1 MKKFLFLFAVVAAAA
16 FAVSCEKEGE
26 HQDGPQ
32 TVENVFEGAV
42 PTGYFGYAEVS
53 VPAGTETVYIEYTY
67 KDGSTKTIAQAV
79 TPEVAKPEGGK
90 DIEPFGTVKLL
101 FEAEKASKVSV
112 YYNLNEA
119 TKAEGDESIYT
130 LQDFPV
136 DQIESGEFGK
146 TRYVQ
151 VKWSFSWENSPATG
165 NQNTRTYPKDV
176 VFYDAEHNHTLRYT
190 FAYGGGSWL
199 APEGYVLTDA
209 YEVVDHVVVAY
220 KYNYCGG
227 CGNCPKC
234 MPWGCD
240 CGCSK
245 IDGVPVFKENPDF
258 KASGNTTGSA
268 GNDATVVDPETPGT
282 TPTVDGT
289 GKVIVYPDGSIIVDY
304 APADITTVQL
314 PEPASYKTQDGEFT
328 MYHSSG
334 VVMFDDS
341 WPNLPATLGGT
352 GNYDFDF
359 NDVVVDYDIEAVTVD
374 NSRLADEGWREQV
387 KVVLHLRAL
396 GGQDAWRV
404 GMALEN
410 FNTDYVESIEDH
422 KTLDSWQNSHG
433 NLPAWAQTVAFQE
446 NCIHY
451 DAVSGSTFSGST
463 TRPSIEIGQ
472 LQAFNGKKTY
482 GCDGAG
488 KDEYTY
494 INGSLS
500 TVHVM
505 NPGLKLW
512 DAWKTPKEEQYD
524 DVMAAVTNPSLA
536 QIQNLGFYNTIP
548 GFVNQAG
555 GLYTYTV
562 IYHMKARAEMTPEE
576 SQQCL
581 ANMVDA
587 VVNTTA
593 QNFFI
598 VKQDWTPIGLK
609 GYTPLDYKTKDNH
622 NYTDE
627 YNKKVQGK
635 EYLTTTPYVSTTG
648 QVWAFKCPVLTRHAW
663 EKQLFSKA
671 YPLYEGWV
679 TSGGTQNANWYKL
692 ENANVSYL
700 SCEW

>member
-32 TVENVFEGAV
+32 TVENVFDGAV

-90 DIEPFGTVKLL
+90 DVEPFGTVKLL

-136 DQIESGEFGK
+136 DQIKSGEFGK
-146 TRYVQ
+146 TRYVTMP
-151 VKWSFSWENSPATG
+151 WNFAWTNSEATG
-165 NQNTRTYPKDV
+165 GQNTKTYPKDV

-227 CGNCPKC
+227 CGDCPKC

-245 IDGVPVFKENPDF
+245 IDGVPVFKENPDY

-387 KVVLHLRAL
+387 KVVLHLRAV
-396 GGQDAWRV
+396 GGSDAWRV

-410 FNTDYVESIEDH
+410 FNMDFVESVDEY
-422 KTLDSWQNSHG
+422 KTLDSWQNPHG
-433 NLPAWAQTVAFQE
+433 ELPSWTESTLQE
-446 NCIHY
+446 NSLHY
-451 DAVSGSTFSGST
+451 DPLSGTQYTGSVE
-463 TRPSIEIGQ
+463 RPSIEIGG
-472 LQAFNGKKTY
+472 LQRINGNGYPQAGTEVYYYVNNGK
-482 GCDGAG
+482 
-488 KDEYTY
+488 
-494 INGSLS
+494 S
-500 TVHVM
+500 TPHVM
-505 NPGLKLW
+505 NPALKGW
-512 DAWKTPKEEQYD
+512 DQWKDPVEDQYD
-524 DVMAAVTNPSLA
+524 EVMAAVTVPENLA
-536 QIQNLGFYNTIP
+536 QIQSRKFYNTIP
-548 GFVNQAG
+548 GYVNQAG

-562 IYHMKARAEMTPEE
+562 IYKIKPRVDMSPEE
-576 SQQCL
+576 SRECL
-581 ANMVDA
+581 QNMVDA

-598 VKQDWTPIGLK
+598 VTQDWRPIGLK
-609 GYTPLDYKTKDNH
+609 GYLPLDYKTKDNH
-622 NYTDE
+622 IYSEE
-627 YNKKVQGK
+627 YQKKIDGK
-635 EYLTTTPYVSTTG
+635 DILDPSVPYVSKTG
-648 QVWAFKCPVLTRHAW
+648 QVWAFKCPTLTRHIW
-663 EKQLFSKA
+663 EKQSFAKA

>member
-1 MKKFLFLFAVVAAAA
+1 MRKFLLSGLSLLCAILAMTSCKKDNDSPQAPYVPEEVRDLF
-16 FAVSCEKEGE
+16 G
-26 HQDGPQ
+26 
-32 TVENVFEGAV
+32 GAT
-42 PTGYFGYAEVS
+42 PTGYYSYAEMS
-53 VPAGTETVYIEYTY
+53 VPVGTEVVYIEYKGT
-67 KDGSTKTIAQAV
+67 DGSVKTVAQKV
-79 TPEVAKPEGGK
+79 TPEVAVPTGGR
-90 DIEPFGTVKLL
+90 DVEPFGTVKLL
-101 FEAEKASKVSV
+101 FEASASSQVSV
-112 YYNLNEA
+112 YYKVFDAA
-119 TKAEGDESIYT
+119 TKADGDDAVYT
-130 LQDFPV
+130 LENFPV
-136 DQIESGEFGK
+136 DQVTSGEFGK

-151 VKWSFSWENSPATG
+151 VQWNFAWQNSAATG
-165 NQNTRTYPKDV
+165 WQNTPSYPKDV
-176 VFYDAEHNHTLRYT
+176 VMYDAEHNHTLRYT
-190 FAYGGGSWL
+190 FVYANNGNAGFT
-199 APEGYVLTDA
+199 EGYVLTDA
-209 YEVVDHVVVAY
+209 YNVEDHVAVSY
-220 KYNYCGG
+220 KYNYCEGG
-227 CGNCPKC
+227 CIGCPRC

-240 CGCSK
+240 CGCGRVNNAFVPNGNQVDSAVE
-245 IDGVPVFKENPDF
+245 DG
-258 KASGNTTGSA
+258 ATT
-268 GNDATVVDPETPGT
+268 E
-282 TPTVDGT
+282 TPTVPED
-289 GKVIVYPDGSIIVDY
+289 IVPVKL
-304 APADITTVQL
+304 Q
-314 PEPASYKTQDGEFT
+314 EPAPYVTTDEDYT

-410 FNTDYVESIEDH
+410 FNTDYVESIEDY

-671 YPLYEGWV
+671 YPLYEGWLA
-679 TSGGTQNANWYKL
+679 SQGAENQDWYKL

>member
-1 MKKFLFLFAVVAAAA
+1 MRKFLLSGLSLLCAILAMTSCKKDNDSPQAPYVPEEVRDLF
-16 FAVSCEKEGE
+16 G
-26 HQDGPQ
+26 
-32 TVENVFEGAV
+32 GAT
-42 PTGYFGYAEVS
+42 PTGYYSYAEMS
-53 VPAGTETVYIEYTY
+53 VPAGTEVVYIEYKGT
-67 KDGSTKTIAQAV
+67 DGSVKTVAQKV
-79 TPEVAKPEGGK
+79 TPEVAVPTGGR
-90 DIEPFGTVKLL
+90 DVEPFGTVKLL
-101 FEAEKASKVSV
+101 FEASASSQVSV
-112 YYNLNEA
+112 YYKVFDAA
-119 TKAEGDESIYT
+119 TKADGDDAVYT
-130 LQDFPV
+130 LENFPV
-136 DQIESGEFGK
+136 DQVTSGEFGK
-146 TRYVQ
+146 TRYVKVQ
-151 VKWSFSWENSPATG
+151 WNFAWQNSAATG
-165 NQNTRTYPKDV
+165 WQNTPSYPKDV
-176 VFYDAEHNHTLRYT
+176 VMYDAEHNHTLRYT
-190 FAYGGGSWL
+190 FVYANNGNAGFT
-199 APEGYVLTDA
+199 EGYVLTDA
-209 YEVVDHVVVAY
+209 YNVEDHVAVSY
-220 KYNYCGG
+220 KYNYCEGG
-227 CGNCPKC
+227 CIGCPRC

-240 CGCSK
+240 CGCGRVNNAFVPNGNQVDSAVE
-245 IDGVPVFKENPDF
+245 DG
-258 KASGNTTGSA
+258 ATT
-268 GNDATVVDPETPGT
+268 E
-282 TPTVDGT
+282 TPTVPED
-289 GKVIVYPDGSIIVDY
+289 IVPVKL
-304 APADITTVQL
+304 Q
-314 PEPASYKTQDGEFT
+314 EPAPYVTTDEDYT

-410 FNTDYVESIEDH
+410 FNTDYVESIEDY

-482 GCDGAG
+482 GCGGAG

-671 YPLYEGWV
+671 YPLYEGWLA
-679 TSGGTQNANWYKL
+679 SQGAENQDWYKL

>member
-1 MKKFLFLFAVVAAAA
+1 MRKFLLSGLSLLCAILAMTSCKKDNDSPQAPYVPEEVRDLF
-16 FAVSCEKEGE
+16 G
-26 HQDGPQ
+26 
-32 TVENVFEGAV
+32 GAT
-42 PTGYFGYAEVS
+42 PTGYYSYAEMS
-53 VPAGTETVYIEYTY
+53 VPAGTEVVYIEY
-67 KDGSTKTIAQAV
+67 KGSDGSVKTVAQKV
-79 TPEVAKPEGGK
+79 TPEVAVPTDGR
-90 DIEPFGTVKLL
+90 DVEPFGTVKLL
-101 FEAEKASKVSV
+101 FEASASSQVSV
-112 YYNLNEA
+112 YYKVFDAA
-119 TKAEGDESIYT
+119 TKADGDDAVYT
-130 LQDFPV
+130 LENFPV
-136 DQIESGEFGK
+136 DQVTSGEFGK
-146 TRYVQ
+146 TRYVKVQ
-151 VKWSFSWENSPATG
+151 WNFAWQNSAATG
-165 NQNTRTYPKDV
+165 WQNTPSYPKDV
-176 VFYDAEHNHTLRYT
+176 VMYDAEHNHTLRYT
-190 FAYGGGSWL
+190 FVYANNGNAGFT
-199 APEGYVLTDA
+199 EGYVLTDA
-209 YEVVDHVVVAY
+209 YNVEDHVAVSY
-220 KYNYCGG
+220 KYNYCEGG
-227 CGNCPKC
+227 CIGCPRC

-240 CGCSK
+240 CGCGRVNNAFVPNGNQVDSAVE
-245 IDGVPVFKENPDF
+245 DGATTETPKVPEDIVPVKL
-258 KASGNTTGSA
+258 
-268 GNDATVVDPETPGT
+268 
-282 TPTVDGT
+282 
-289 GKVIVYPDGSIIVDY
+289 
-304 APADITTVQL
+304 Q
-314 PEPASYKTQDGEFT
+314 EPAPYVTTDEDYT

-387 KVVLHLRAL
+387 KVVLHLRAM

-410 FNTDYVESIEDH
+410 FNTDYVESIEDY

-482 GCDGAG
+482 GCGGAG

-671 YPLYEGWV
+671 YPLYEGWLA
-679 TSGGTQNANWYKL
+679 SQGAENQDWYKL

>member
-1 MKKFLFLFAVVAAAA
+1 MRKFLLSGLSLLCAILAMTSCKKDNDSPAAPYVPEEVKDLF
-16 FAVSCEKEGE
+16 G
-26 HQDGPQ
+26 
-32 TVENVFEGAV
+32 GAT
-42 PTGYFGYAEVS
+42 PAGYYSYAEMS
-53 VPAGTETVYIEYTY
+53 VPAGTEVVYIEY
-67 KDGSTKTIAQAV
+67 KGSDGSVKTVAQKV
-79 TPEVAKPEGGK
+79 TPEVAVPTDGR
-90 DIEPFGTVKLL
+90 DVEPFGTVKLL
-101 FEAEKASKVSV
+101 FEASASSQVSV
-112 YYNLNEA
+112 YYKVFDAA
-119 TKAEGDESIYT
+119 TKADGDDAVYT
-130 LQDFPV
+130 LENFPV
-136 DQIESGEFGK
+136 DQITSGEFGK

-151 VKWSFSWENSPATG
+151 VQWNFAWQNSAATG
-165 NQNTRTYPKDV
+165 WQNAPSYPKDV
-176 VFYDAEHNHTLRYT
+176 VLYDAEHNHTLRYT
-190 FAYGGGSWL
+190 FVYANNGNGGFT
-199 APEGYVLTDA
+199 EGYVLTDA
-209 YEVVDHVVVAY
+209 YNVEDHVAVSY
-220 KYNYCGG
+220 KYNYCEGG
-227 CGNCPKC
+227 CIGCPRC

-240 CGCSK
+240 CGCGRVNNAFVPNGNQVDSAVE
-245 IDGVPVFKENPDF
+245 DG
-258 KASGNTTGSA
+258 ATT
-268 GNDATVVDPETPGT
+268 E
-282 TPTVDGT
+282 TPTVPED
-289 GKVIVYPDGSIIVDY
+289 IVPVKL
-304 APADITTVQL
+304 Q
-314 PEPASYKTQDGEFT
+314 EPAPYVTTDEDYT

-374 NSRLADEGWREQV
+374 DSRLADEGWREQV
-387 KVVLHLRAL
+387 KVVLHLRAV
-396 GGQDAWRV
+396 GGSDAWRV

-410 FNTDYVESIEDH
+410 FNTDYVESIEDY

-433 NLPAWAQTVAFQE
+433 DPPAWAQTVAFQE

-482 GCDGAG
+482 GCGGAG

-648 QVWAFKCPVLTRHAW
+648 QVWAFKCPVLTRHVW

-671 YPLYEGWV
+671 YPLYEGWLA
-679 TSGGTQNANWYKL
+679 SQGAENQDWYKL
-692 ENANVSYL
+692 ENADVSYL

>member
-1 MKKFLFLFAVVAAAA
+1 MRKFLLSGLSLLCAILAMTSCKKDNDSPQAPYVPEEVRDLF
-16 FAVSCEKEGE
+16 G
-26 HQDGPQ
+26 
-32 TVENVFEGAV
+32 GAT
-42 PTGYFGYAEVS
+42 PTGYYSYAEMS
-53 VPAGTETVYIEYTY
+53 VPAGTEVVYIEY
-67 KDGSTKTIAQAV
+67 KGSDGSVKTVAQKV
-79 TPEVAKPEGGK
+79 TPEVAVPTGGR
-90 DIEPFGTVKLL
+90 DVEPFGTVKLL
-101 FEAEKASKVSV
+101 FEASASSQVSV
-112 YYNLNEA
+112 YYKVFDAA
-119 TKAEGDESIYT
+119 TKADGDDAVYT
-130 LQDFPV
+130 LENFPV
-136 DQIESGEFGK
+136 DQVTSGKFGK

-151 VKWSFSWENSPATG
+151 VPWNFGWMNNASTG
-165 NQNTRTYPKDV
+165 WQNTPSYPKDV
-176 VFYDAEHNHTLRYT
+176 VMYDAEHNHTLRYT
-190 FAYGGGSWL
+190 FVYANNGNAGFT
-199 APEGYVLTDA
+199 EGYVLTDA
-209 YEVVDHVVVAY
+209 YNVEDHVAVSY
-220 KYNYCGG
+220 KYNYCEGG
-227 CGNCPKC
+227 CIGCPRC

-240 CGCSK
+240 CGCGRVNNAFVPNGNQVDSAVE
-245 IDGVPVFKENPDF
+245 DG
-258 KASGNTTGSA
+258 ATT
-268 GNDATVVDPETPGT
+268 E
-282 TPTVDGT
+282 TPTVPED
-289 GKVIVYPDGSIIVDY
+289 IVPVKL
-304 APADITTVQL
+304 Q
-314 PEPASYKTQDGEFT
+314 EPAPYVTTDEDYT

-410 FNTDYVESIEDH
+410 FNTDYVESIEDY

-482 GCDGAG
+482 GCGGAG

-576 SQQCL
+576 SQKCL

-671 YPLYEGWV
+671 YPLYEGWLA
-679 TSGGTQNANWYKL
+679 SQGAENQDWYKL

>member
-1 MKKFLFLFAVVAAAA
+1 MRKFLLSGLSLLCAILAMTSCKKDNDSPQAPYVPEEVRDLF
-16 FAVSCEKEGE
+16 G
-26 HQDGPQ
+26 
-32 TVENVFEGAV
+32 GAT
-42 PTGYFGYAEVS
+42 PTGYYSYAEMS
-53 VPAGTETVYIEYTY
+53 VPAGTEVVYSEYKGT
-67 KDGSTKTIAQAV
+67 DGSVKTVAQKV
-79 TPEVAKPEGGK
+79 TPEVAVPTGGR
-90 DIEPFGTVKLL
+90 DVEPFGTVKLL
-101 FEAEKASKVSV
+101 FEASASSQVSV
-112 YYNLNEA
+112 YYKVFDAA
-119 TKAEGDESIYT
+119 TKADGDDAVYT
-130 LQDFPV
+130 LENFPV
-136 DQIESGEFGK
+136 DQVTSGEFGK
-146 TRYVQ
+146 TRYVKVQ
-151 VKWSFSWENSPATG
+151 WNFAWQNSAATG
-165 NQNTRTYPKDV
+165 WQNTPSYPKDV
-176 VFYDAEHNHTLRYT
+176 VMYDAEHNHTLRYT
-190 FAYGGGSWL
+190 FVYANNGNAGFT
-199 APEGYVLTDA
+199 EGYVLTDA
-209 YEVVDHVVVAY
+209 YNVEDHVAVSY
-220 KYNYCGG
+220 KYNYCEGG
-227 CGNCPKC
+227 CIGCPRC

-240 CGCSK
+240 CGCGRVNNAFVPNGNQVDSAVE
-245 IDGVPVFKENPDF
+245 DG
-258 KASGNTTGSA
+258 ATT
-268 GNDATVVDPETPGT
+268 E
-282 TPTVDGT
+282 TPTVPED
-289 GKVIVYPDGSIIVDY
+289 IVPVKL
-304 APADITTVQL
+304 Q
-314 PEPASYKTQDGEFT
+314 EPAPYVTTDEDYT

-387 KVVLHLRAL
+387 KVVLHLRAM

-410 FNTDYVESIEDH
+410 FNTDYVESIEDY

-482 GCDGAG
+482 GCGGAG

-671 YPLYEGWV
+671 YPLYEGWLA
-679 TSGGTQNANWYKL
+679 SQGAENQDWYKL

>member
-1 MKKFLFLFAVVAAAA
+1 MRKFLLSGLSLLCAIFAMTSCKKDNDSPQAPYVPEEVRDLF
-16 FAVSCEKEGE
+16 G
-26 HQDGPQ
+26 
-32 TVENVFEGAV
+32 GAT
-42 PTGYFGYAEVS
+42 PTGYYSYAEMS
-53 VPAGTETVYIEYTY
+53 VPAGTEVVYIEYKGT
-67 KDGSTKTIAQAV
+67 DGSVKTVAQKV
-79 TPEVAKPEGGK
+79 TPEVAVPTGGR
-90 DIEPFGTVKLL
+90 DVEPFGTVKLL
-101 FEAEKASKVSV
+101 FEASASSQVSV
-112 YYNLNEA
+112 YYKVFDAA
-119 TKAEGDESIYT
+119 TKADGDDAVYT
-130 LQDFPV
+130 LENFPV
-136 DQIESGEFGK
+136 DQVTSGEFGK
-146 TRYVQ
+146 TRYVKVQ
-151 VKWSFSWENSPATG
+151 WNFAWQNSAATG
-165 NQNTRTYPKDV
+165 WQNTPSYPKDV
-176 VFYDAEHNHTLRYT
+176 VMYDAEHNHTLRYT
-190 FAYGGGSWL
+190 FVYANNGNAGFT
-199 APEGYVLTDA
+199 EGYVLTDA
-209 YEVVDHVVVAY
+209 YNVEDHVAVSY
-220 KYNYCGG
+220 KYNYCEGG
-227 CGNCPKC
+227 CIGCPRC

-240 CGCSK
+240 CGCGRVNNAFVPNGNQVDSAVE
-245 IDGVPVFKENPDF
+245 DG
-258 KASGNTTGSA
+258 ATT
-268 GNDATVVDPETPGT
+268 E
-282 TPTVDGT
+282 TPTVPED
-289 GKVIVYPDGSIIVDY
+289 IVPVKL
-304 APADITTVQL
+304 Q
-314 PEPASYKTQDGEFT
+314 EPAPYVTTDEDYT

-410 FNTDYVESIEDH
+410 FNTDYVESIEDY

-482 GCDGAG
+482 GCGGAG

-576 SQQCL
+576 SQKCL

-671 YPLYEGWV
+671 YPLYEGWLA
-679 TSGGTQNANWYKL
+679 SQGAENQDWYKL

>member
-1 MKKFLFLFAVVAAAA
+1 MRKFLLSGLSLLCAILAMTSCKKDNDSPQAPYVPEEVRDLF
-16 FAVSCEKEGE
+16 G
-26 HQDGPQ
+26 
-32 TVENVFEGAV
+32 GAT
-42 PTGYFGYAEVS
+42 PTGYYSYAEMS
-53 VPAGTETVYIEYTY
+53 VPAGTEVVYIEY
-67 KDGSTKTIAQAV
+67 KGSDGSVKTVAQKV
-79 TPEVAKPEGGK
+79 TPEVAVPTDGR
-90 DIEPFGTVKLL
+90 DVEPFGTVKLL
-101 FEAEKASKVSV
+101 FEASASSQVSV
-112 YYNLNEA
+112 YYKVFDAA
-119 TKAEGDESIYT
+119 TKADGDDAVYT
-130 LQDFPV
+130 LENFPV
-136 DQIESGEFGK
+136 DQISSGEFGK

-151 VKWSFSWENSPATG
+151 VPWNFGWMNNESTG
-165 NQNTRTYPKDV
+165 YQNAPSYPKDV
-176 VFYDAEHNHTLRYT
+176 VMYDAEHNHTLRYT
-190 FAYGGGSWL
+190 YVYSWL
-199 APEGYVLTDA
+199 NGKGSVCAEGYVLTDA
-209 YEVVDHVVVAY
+209 YNVEDHIAVSY

-227 CGNCPKC
+227 CGNCPFC
-234 MPWGCD
+234 MPWGCS
-240 CGCSK
+240 CGCGSVNSAFQPNGNK
-245 IDGVPVFKENPDF
+245 VEDAVDDGATTDIPEVPEDIVPVKL
-258 KASGNTTGSA
+258 
-268 GNDATVVDPETPGT
+268 
-282 TPTVDGT
+282 
-289 GKVIVYPDGSIIVDY
+289 
-304 APADITTVQL
+304 Q
-314 PEPASYKTQDGEFT
+314 EPAPYVTTDEDYT

-359 NDVVVDYDIEAVTVD
+359 NDVVVDYDIEALTV
-374 NSRLADEGWREQV
+374 ADAQLKSQGGREQV
-387 KVVLHLRAL
+387 KVVLHLRAV
-396 GGQDAWRV
+396 GGSDAWRV

-422 KTLDSWQNSHG
+422 MTLDSWQNSHG

-562 IYHMKARAEMTPEE
+562 IYHMKARAEMTPEQ
-576 SQQCL
+576 SQKCL
-581 ANMVDA
+581 ANMIDA

-671 YPLYEGWV
+671 YPLYEGWLA
-679 TSGGTQNANWYKL
+679 SQGAENQDWYKL

>member
-1 MKKFLFLFAVVAAAA
+1 MRKFLLSGLSLLCAILAMTSCKKDNDSPQAPYVPEEVRDLF
-16 FAVSCEKEGE
+16 G
-26 HQDGPQ
+26 
-32 TVENVFEGAV
+32 GAT
-42 PTGYFGYAEVS
+42 PTGYYSYAEMS
-53 VPAGTETVYIEYTY
+53 VPAGTEVVYIEYKGT
-67 KDGSTKTIAQAV
+67 DGSVKTVAQKV
-79 TPEVAKPEGGK
+79 TPEVAVPTGGR
-90 DIEPFGTVKLL
+90 DVEPFGTVKLL
-101 FEAEKASKVSV
+101 FEASASSQVSV
-112 YYNLNEA
+112 YYKVFDAA
-119 TKAEGDESIYT
+119 TKADGDDAVYT
-130 LQDFPV
+130 LEHFPV
-136 DQIESGEFGK
+136 DQVTSGEFGK
-146 TRYVQ
+146 TRYVKVQ
-151 VKWSFSWENSPATG
+151 WNFAWQNSAATG
-165 NQNTRTYPKDV
+165 WQNTPSYPKDV
-176 VFYDAEHNHTLRYT
+176 VMYDAEHNHTLRYT
-190 FAYGGGSWL
+190 FVYANNGNAGFT
-199 APEGYVLTDA
+199 EGYVLTDA
-209 YEVVDHVVVAY
+209 YNVEDHVAVSY
-220 KYNYCGG
+220 KYNYCEGG
-227 CGNCPKC
+227 CIGCPRC

-240 CGCSK
+240 CGCGRVNNAFVPNGNQVDSAVE
-245 IDGVPVFKENPDF
+245 DG
-258 KASGNTTGSA
+258 ATT
-268 GNDATVVDPETPGT
+268 E
-282 TPTVDGT
+282 TPTVPED
-289 GKVIVYPDGSIIVDY
+289 IVPVKL
-304 APADITTVQL
+304 Q
-314 PEPASYKTQDGEFT
+314 EPAPYVTTDEDYT

-387 KVVLHLRAL
+387 KVVLHLRAM

-410 FNTDYVESIEDH
+410 FNTDYVESIEDY

-482 GCDGAG
+482 GCGGAG

-671 YPLYEGWV
+671 YPLYEGWLA
-679 TSGGTQNANWYKL
+679 SQGAENQDWYKL

>member
-1 MKKFLFLFAVVAAAA
+1 MRKFLLSGLSLLCAILAMTSCKKDNDSPQAPYVPEEVRDLF
-16 FAVSCEKEGE
+16 G
-26 HQDGPQ
+26 
-32 TVENVFEGAV
+32 GAT
-42 PTGYFGYAEVS
+42 PTGYYSYAEMS
-53 VPAGTETVYIEYTY
+53 VPAGTEVVYIEYKGT
-67 KDGSTKTIAQAV
+67 DGSVKTVAQKV
-79 TPEVAKPEGGK
+79 TPEVAVPTGGR
-90 DIEPFGTVKLL
+90 DVEPFGTVKLL
-101 FEAEKASKVSV
+101 FEASASSQVSV
-112 YYNLNEA
+112 YYKVFDAA
-119 TKAEGDESIYT
+119 TKADGDDAVYT
-130 LQDFPV
+130 LENFPV
-136 DQIESGEFGK
+136 DQVTSGKFGK

-151 VKWSFSWENSPATG
+151 VPWNFGWMNNASTG
-165 NQNTRTYPKDV
+165 WQNTPSYPKDV
-176 VFYDAEHNHTLRYT
+176 VMYDAEHNHTLRYT
-190 FAYGGGSWL
+190 FVYANNGNAGFT
-199 APEGYVLTDA
+199 EGYVLTDA
-209 YEVVDHVVVAY
+209 YNVEDHVAVSY
-220 KYNYCGG
+220 KYNYCEGG
-227 CGNCPKC
+227 CIGCPRC

-240 CGCSK
+240 CGCGRVNNAFVPNGNQVDSAVE
-245 IDGVPVFKENPDF
+245 DG
-258 KASGNTTGSA
+258 ATT
-268 GNDATVVDPETPGT
+268 E
-282 TPTVDGT
+282 TPTVPED
-289 GKVIVYPDGSIIVDY
+289 IVPVKL
-304 APADITTVQL
+304 Q
-314 PEPASYKTQDGEFT
+314 EPAPYVTTDEDYT

-410 FNTDYVESIEDH
+410 FNTDYVESIEDY

-524 DVMAAVTNPSLA
+524 DVMAAVINPSLA

-671 YPLYEGWV
+671 YPLYEGWLA
-679 TSGGTQNANWYKL
+679 SQGAENQDWYKL

>member
-1 MKKFLFLFAVVAAAA
+1 MRKFLLSGLSLLCAILAMTSCKKDNDSPQAPYVPEEVRDLF
-16 FAVSCEKEGE
+16 G
-26 HQDGPQ
+26 
-32 TVENVFEGAV
+32 GAT
-42 PTGYFGYAEVS
+42 PTGYYSYAEMS
-53 VPAGTETVYIEYTY
+53 VPAGTEVVYIEY
-67 KDGSTKTIAQAV
+67 KGSDGSVKTVAQKV
-79 TPEVAKPEGGK
+79 TPEVAVPTGGR
-90 DIEPFGTVKLL
+90 DVEPFGTVKLL
-101 FEAEKASKVSV
+101 FEASASSQVSV
-112 YYNLNEA
+112 YYKVFDAA
-119 TKAEGDESIYT
+119 TKADGDDAVYT
-130 LQDFPV
+130 LENFPV
-136 DQIESGEFGK
+136 DQVTSGEFGK
-146 TRYVQ
+146 TRYVKVQ
-151 VKWSFSWENSPATG
+151 WNFAWQNSAATG
-165 NQNTRTYPKDV
+165 WQNTPSYPKDV
-176 VFYDAEHNHTLRYT
+176 VMYDAEHNHTLRYT
-190 FAYGGGSWL
+190 FVYANNGNAGFT
-199 APEGYVLTDA
+199 EGYVLTDA
-209 YEVVDHVVVAY
+209 YNVEDHVAVSY
-220 KYNYCGG
+220 KYNYCEGG
-227 CGNCPKC
+227 CIGCPRC

-240 CGCSK
+240 CGCGRVNNAFVPNGNQVDSAVE
-245 IDGVPVFKENPDF
+245 DG
-258 KASGNTTGSA
+258 ATT
-268 GNDATVVDPETPGT
+268 E
-282 TPTVDGT
+282 TPTVPED
-289 GKVIVYPDGSIIVDY
+289 IVPVKL
-304 APADITTVQL
+304 Q
-314 PEPASYKTQDGEFT
+314 EPAPYVTTDEDYT

-410 FNTDYVESIEDH
+410 FNTDYVESIEDY

-671 YPLYEGWV
+671 YPLYEGWLA
-679 TSGGTQNANWYKL
+679 SQGAENQDWYKL

>member
-1 MKKFLFLFAVVAAAA
+1 MRKFLLSGLSLLCAILAMTSCKKDNDSPQAPYVPEEVRDLF
-16 FAVSCEKEGE
+16 G
-26 HQDGPQ
+26 
-32 TVENVFEGAV
+32 GAT
-42 PTGYFGYAEVS
+42 PTGYYSYAEMS
-53 VPAGTETVYIEYTY
+53 VPAGTEVVYIEYKGT
-67 KDGSTKTIAQAV
+67 DGSVKTVAQKV
-79 TPEVAKPEGGK
+79 TPEVAVPTGGR
-90 DIEPFGTVKLL
+90 DVEPFGTVKLL
-101 FEAEKASKVSV
+101 FEASASSQVSV
-112 YYNLNEA
+112 YYKVFDAA
-119 TKAEGDESIYT
+119 TKADGDDAVYT
-130 LQDFPV
+130 LENFPV
-136 DQIESGEFGK
+136 DQVTSGEFGK
-146 TRYVQ
+146 TRYVKVQ
-151 VKWSFSWENSPATG
+151 WNFAWQNSAATG
-165 NQNTRTYPKDV
+165 WQNTPSYPKDV
-176 VFYDAEHNHTLRYT
+176 VMYDAEHNHTLRYT
-190 FAYGGGSWL
+190 FVYANNGNAGFT
-199 APEGYVLTDA
+199 EGYVLTDA
-209 YEVVDHVVVAY
+209 YNVEDHVAVSY
-220 KYNYCGG
+220 KYNYCEGG
-227 CGNCPKC
+227 CIGCPRC

-240 CGCSK
+240 CGCGRVNNAFVPNGNQVDSAVE
-245 IDGVPVFKENPDF
+245 DG
-258 KASGNTTGSA
+258 ATT
-268 GNDATVVDPETPGT
+268 E
-282 TPTVDGT
+282 TPTVPED
-289 GKVIVYPDGSIIVDY
+289 IVPVKL
-304 APADITTVQL
+304 Q
-314 PEPASYKTQDGEFT
+314 EPAPYVTTDEDYT

-359 NDVVVDYDIEAVTVD
+359 NDVVVDYDIEALTV
-374 NSRLADEGWREQV
+374 ADAQLKSQGWREQV

-410 FNTDYVESIEDH
+410 FNTDYVESIEDY

-482 GCDGAG
+482 GCGGAG

-671 YPLYEGWV
+671 YPLYEGWLA
-679 TSGGTQNANWYKL
+679 SQGAENQDWYKL

>member
-1 MKKFLFLFAVVAAAA
+1 MRKFLLSGLSLLCAILAMTSCKKDNDSPQAPYVSEEVRDLFGGATPSGYYSYAEMSVPAGTEVVYIEYKG
-16 FAVSCEKEGE
+16 S
-26 HQDGPQ
+26 DGSVK
-32 TVENVFEGAV
+32 TVAQKVTPEGAV
-42 PTGYFGYAEVS
+42 PTGGRDV
-53 VPAGTETVYIEYTY
+53 
-67 KDGSTKTIAQAV
+67 
-79 TPEVAKPEGGK
+79 
-90 DIEPFGTVKLL
+90 EPFGTVKLL
-101 FEAEKASKVSV
+101 FEASASSQVSV
-112 YYNLNEA
+112 YYKVFDAA
-119 TKAEGDESIYT
+119 TKADGDDAVYT
-130 LQDFPV
+130 LENFPV
-136 DQIESGEFGK
+136 DQVTSGELGK
-146 TRYVQ
+146 TRYVKVQ
-151 VKWSFSWENSPATG
+151 WNFAWQNSAATG
-165 NQNTRTYPKDV
+165 WQNTPSYPKDV
-176 VFYDAEHNHTLRYT
+176 VMYDAEHNHTLRYT
-190 FAYGGGSWL
+190 FVYANNGNAGFT
-199 APEGYVLTDA
+199 EGYVLTDA
-209 YEVVDHVVVAY
+209 YNVEDHVAVSY
-220 KYNYCGG
+220 KYNYCEGG
-227 CGNCPKC
+227 CIGCPRC

-240 CGCSK
+240 CGCGRVNNAFVPNGNQVDSAVE
-245 IDGVPVFKENPDF
+245 DG
-258 KASGNTTGSA
+258 ATT
-268 GNDATVVDPETPGT
+268 E
-282 TPTVDGT
+282 TPTVPED
-289 GKVIVYPDGSIIVDY
+289 IVPVKL
-304 APADITTVQL
+304 Q
-314 PEPASYKTQDGEFT
+314 EPAPYVTTDEDYT

-410 FNTDYVESIEDH
+410 FNTDYVESIEDY

-482 GCDGAG
+482 GCGGAG

-576 SQQCL
+576 SQKCL

-671 YPLYEGWV
+671 YPLYEGWLA
-679 TSGGTQNANWYKL
+679 SQGAENQDWYKL

>member
-1 MKKFLFLFAVVAAAA
+1 MRKFLLSGLSLLCAILAMTSCKKDNDSPAAPYVPEEVKDLF
-16 FAVSCEKEGE
+16 G
-26 HQDGPQ
+26 
-32 TVENVFEGAV
+32 GAT
-42 PTGYFGYAEVS
+42 PAGYYSYAEMS
-53 VPAGTETVYIEYTY
+53 VPAGTDVVYIEY
-67 KDGSTKTIAQAV
+67 KGSDGSVKTVAQKV
-79 TPEVAKPEGGK
+79 TPEVAVPTDGR
-90 DIEPFGTVKLL
+90 DVEPFGTVKLL
-101 FEAEKASKVSV
+101 FEASASSQVSV
-112 YYNLNEA
+112 YYKVFDAA
-119 TKAEGDESIYT
+119 TKADGDDAVYT
-130 LQDFPV
+130 LENFPV
-136 DQIESGEFGK
+136 DQVTSGEFGK

-151 VKWSFSWENSPATG
+151 VPWNFGWMNNASTG
-165 NQNTRTYPKDV
+165 WQNTPSYPKDV
-176 VFYDAEHNHTLRYT
+176 VMYDAEHNHTLRYT
-190 FAYGGGSWL
+190 YVYSWL
-199 APEGYVLTDA
+199 NGKGSVCAEGYVLTDA
-209 YEVVDHVVVAY
+209 YNVEDHIAVSY

-227 CGNCPKC
+227 NCGNCPYC
-234 MPWGCD
+234 MPWGCS
-240 CGCSK
+240 CGCGSVNNAFQPNGNQVDAEVAGGATTETPEVPED
-245 IDGVPVFKENPDF
+245 IVPVKL
-258 KASGNTTGSA
+258 
-268 GNDATVVDPETPGT
+268 
-282 TPTVDGT
+282 
-289 GKVIVYPDGSIIVDY
+289 
-304 APADITTVQL
+304 Q
-314 PEPASYKTQDGEFT
+314 EPAPYVTTDEDYT

-359 NDVVVDYDIEAVTVD
+359 NDVVVDYDIEALTV
-374 NSRLADEGWREQV
+374 ADAQLKSQGWREQV
-387 KVVLHLRAL
+387 KVVLHLRAV
-396 GGQDAWRV
+396 GGSDAWRV

-410 FNTDYVESIEDH
+410 FNTDYVESIEDY

-671 YPLYEGWV
+671 YPLYEGWLA
-679 TSGGTQNANWYKL
+679 SQGAENQDWYKL

>member
-1 MKKFLFLFAVVAAAA
+1 MRKFLLSGLSLLCAILAMTSCKKDNDSPAAPYVPEEVKDLFGGATPAAYY
-16 FAVSCEKEGE
+16 S
-26 HQDGPQ
+26 
-32 TVENVFEGAV
+32 
-42 PTGYFGYAEVS
+42 YAEMS
-53 VPAGTETVYIEYTY
+53 VPAGTEVVYIEY
-67 KDGSTKTIAQAV
+67 KGSDGSVKTVAQKV
-79 TPEVAKPEGGK
+79 TPEVAVPTDGR
-90 DIEPFGTVKLL
+90 DVEPFGTVKLL
-101 FEAEKASKVSV
+101 FEASASSQVSV
-112 YYNLNEA
+112 YYKVFDAA
-119 TKAEGDESIYT
+119 TKADGDDAVYT
-130 LQDFPV
+130 LENFPV
-136 DQIESGEFGK
+136 DQVTSGKFGK

-151 VKWSFSWENSPATG
+151 VPWNFGWMNNASTG
-165 NQNTRTYPKDV
+165 WQNTPSYPKDV
-176 VFYDAEHNHTLRYT
+176 VMYDAEHNHTLRYT
-190 FAYGGGSWL
+190 YVYSWL
-199 APEGYVLTDA
+199 NGKGSVCAEGYVLTDA
-209 YEVVDHVVVAY
+209 YNVEDHIAVSY

-227 CGNCPKC
+227 NCGNCPYC
-234 MPWGCD
+234 MPWGCS
-240 CGCSK
+240 CGCGSVNNAFQPNGNQVDSAVE
-245 IDGVPVFKENPDF
+245 DG
-258 KASGNTTGSA
+258 ATT
-268 GNDATVVDPETPGT
+268 E
-282 TPTVDGT
+282 TPTVPED
-289 GKVIVYPDGSIIVDY
+289 IVPVKL
-304 APADITTVQL
+304 Q
-314 PEPASYKTQDGEFT
+314 EPAPYVTTDEDYT

-410 FNTDYVESIEDH
+410 FNTDYVESIEDY

-671 YPLYEGWV
+671 YPLYEGWLA
-679 TSGGTQNANWYKL
+679 SQGAENQDWYKL

>member
-1 MKKFLFLFAVVAAAA
+1 MRKFLLSGLSLLCAILAMTSCKKDNDSPQAPYVPEEVKDLF
-16 FAVSCEKEGE
+16 G
-26 HQDGPQ
+26 
-32 TVENVFEGAV
+32 GAT
-42 PTGYFGYAEVS
+42 PAGYYSYAEMS
-53 VPAGTETVYIEYTY
+53 VPAGTDVVYIEY
-67 KDGSTKTIAQAV
+67 KGSDGSVKTVAQKV
-79 TPEVAKPEGGK
+79 TPEVAVPTDGR
-90 DIEPFGTVKLL
+90 DVEPFGTVKLL
-101 FEAEKASKVSV
+101 FEASASSQVSV
-112 YYNLNEA
+112 YYKVFDAA
-119 TKAEGDESIYT
+119 TKADGDDAVYT
-130 LQDFPV
+130 LENFPV
-136 DQIESGEFGK
+136 DQISSGEFGK

-151 VKWSFSWENSPATG
+151 VQWNFAWQNSAATG
-165 NQNTRTYPKDV
+165 WQNAPSYPKDV
-176 VFYDAEHNHTLRYT
+176 VLYDAEHNHTLRYT
-190 FAYGGGSWL
+190 FVYANNGNGGFT
-199 APEGYVLTDA
+199 EGYVLTDA
-209 YEVVDHVVVAY
+209 YNVEDHVAVSY
-220 KYNYCGG
+220 KYNYCEGG
-227 CGNCPKC
+227 CIGCPRC

-240 CGCSK
+240 CGCGRVNNDFVPNGNQVDSAVE
-245 IDGVPVFKENPDF
+245 DGATTETPKVPEDIVPVKL
-258 KASGNTTGSA
+258 
-268 GNDATVVDPETPGT
+268 
-282 TPTVDGT
+282 
-289 GKVIVYPDGSIIVDY
+289 
-304 APADITTVQL
+304 Q
-314 PEPASYKTQDGEFT
+314 EPAHYVTKDEDYT

-341 WPNLPATLGGT
+341 WPDLPKSLGGS

-359 NDVVVDYDIEAVTVD
+359 NDVVVDYDIEALTV
-374 NSRLADEGWREQV
+374 ADAQLKSQGRREQV

-410 FNTDYVESIEDH
+410 FNTDYVESIEDY

-482 GCDGAG
+482 GCGGAG

-494 INGSLS
+494 INGSIS

-671 YPLYEGWV
+671 YPLYEGWLA
-679 TSGGTQNANWYKL
+679 SQGAENQDWYKL

>member
-1 MKKFLFLFAVVAAAA
+1 MRKFLLSGLSLLCAILAMTSCKKDNDSPQAPYVPEEVRDLF
-16 FAVSCEKEGE
+16 G
-26 HQDGPQ
+26 
-32 TVENVFEGAV
+32 GAT
-42 PTGYFGYAEVS
+42 PTGYYSYAEMS
-53 VPAGTETVYIEYTY
+53 VPAGTEVVYIEYKGT
-67 KDGSTKTIAQAV
+67 DGSVKTVAQKV
-79 TPEVAKPEGGK
+79 TPEVAVPTGGR
-90 DIEPFGTVKLL
+90 DVEPFGTVKLL
-101 FEAEKASKVSV
+101 FEASASSQVSV
-112 YYNLNEA
+112 YYKVFDAA
-119 TKAEGDESIYT
+119 TKADGDDAVYT
-130 LQDFPV
+130 LENFPV
-136 DQIESGEFGK
+136 DQVTSGEFGK
-146 TRYVQ
+146 TRYVKVQ
-151 VKWSFSWENSPATG
+151 WNFAWQNSAATG
-165 NQNTRTYPKDV
+165 WQNTPSYPKDV
-176 VFYDAEHNHTLRYT
+176 VMYDAEHNHTLRYT
-190 FAYGGGSWL
+190 FVYANNGNAGFT
-199 APEGYVLTDA
+199 EGYVLTDA
-209 YEVVDHVVVAY
+209 YNVEDHVAVSY
-220 KYNYCGG
+220 KYNYCEGG
-227 CGNCPKC
+227 CIGCPRC

-240 CGCSK
+240 CGCGRVNNAFVPNGNQVDSAVE
-245 IDGVPVFKENPDF
+245 DG
-258 KASGNTTGSA
+258 ATT
-268 GNDATVVDPETPGT
+268 E
-282 TPTVDGT
+282 TPTVPED
-289 GKVIVYPDGSIIVDY
+289 IVPVKL
-304 APADITTVQL
+304 Q
-314 PEPASYKTQDGEFT
+314 EPAPYVTTDEDYT

-387 KVVLHLRAL
+387 KVVLHLRAM

-410 FNTDYVESIEDH
+410 FNTDYVESIEDY

-482 GCDGAG
+482 GCGGAG

-671 YPLYEGWV
+671 YPLYEGWLA
-679 TSGGTQNANWYKL
+679 SQGAENQDWYKL

>member
-119 TKAEGDESIYT
+119 TKADGDDAVYT
-130 LQDFPV
+130 LENFPV
-136 DQIESGEFGK
+136 DQVTSGEFGK

-151 VKWSFSWENSPATG
+151 VPWNFGWMNNASTG
-165 NQNTRTYPKDV
+165 WQNTPSYPKDV
-176 VFYDAEHNHTLRYT
+176 VMYDAEHNHTLRYT
-190 FAYGGGSWL
+190 YVYSGLNGKSGICA
-199 APEGYVLTDA
+199 AGYVLTDA
-209 YEVVDHVVVAY
+209 YNVEDHIAVSY

-227 CGNCPKC
+227 NCSNCPYC
-234 MPWGCD
+234 MPWGCSCP
-240 CGCSK
+240 CGS
-245 IDGVPVFKENPDF
+245 VNNAFQPN
-258 KASGNTTGSA
+258 GNLVDAEVAGGATT
-268 GNDATVVDPETPGT
+268 E
-282 TPTVDGT
+282 TPTVPED
-289 GKVIVYPDGSIIVDY
+289 IVPVKL
-304 APADITTVQL
+304 Q
-314 PEPASYKTQDGEFT
+314 EPAPYVTTDEDYT

-359 NDVVVDYDIEAVTVD
+359 NDVVVDYDIEALTV
-374 NSRLADEGWREQV
+374 ADAQLKSQGWREQV

-410 FNTDYVESIEDH
+410 FNTDYVESIEDY

-482 GCDGAG
+482 GCGGAG

-671 YPLYEGWV
+671 YPLYEGWLA
-679 TSGGTQNANWYKL
+679 SQGAENQDWYKL

>member
-16 FAVSCEKEGE
+16 FAVSCEKEGG

-32 TVENVFEGAV
+32 TVGNVFEDAKV
-42 PTGYFGYAEVS
+42 TGYYGLAEMS
-53 VPAGTETVYIEYTY
+53 VPAGTDKVYVEYKSQAGSVKTVE
-67 KDGSTKTIAQAV
+67 QAV
-79 TPEVAKPEGGK
+79 TPVVAVPTSGK
-90 DIEPFGTVKLL
+90 DVEPFGTVRLL
-101 FEAEKASKVSV
+101 LRADKFTKVNV
-112 YYNLNEA
+112 YYCLDTP
-119 TKAEGDESIYT
+119 TKADEGSAVYT
-130 LQDFPV
+130 LTDFPLASSV
-136 DQIESGEFGK
+136 FGNCGI
-146 TRYVQ
+146 TRYFSAD
-151 VKWSFSWENSPATG
+151 WSFGHDG
-165 NQNTRTYPKDV
+165 NGQRNYPKDLV
-176 VFYDAEHNHTLRYT
+176 VYNEEHNHTLRYQFVYSGPT
-190 FAYGGGSWL
+190 TY
-199 APEGYVLTDA
+199 GYVLEDA
-209 YEVVDHVVVAY
+209 YVIENHEVKEV
-220 KYNYCGG
+220 KYNYCNG
-227 CGNCPKC
+227 CGNCQYC
-234 MPWGCD
+234 MPWGCS
-240 CGCSK
+240 CGCG
-245 IDGVPVFKENPDF
+245 GVNHDF
-258 KASGNTTGSA
+258 KSNGDLPASA
-268 GNDATVVDPETPGT
+268 GPEAVVVDPETPGT
-282 TPTVDGT
+282 TPIGDGGEVSVDE
-289 GKVIVYPDGSIIVDY
+289 DGNIDVDY
-304 APADITTVQL
+304 QPEDVVEVNL
-314 PEPASYKTQDGEFT
+314 PEPASYVTRDGEFT

-341 WPNLPATLGGT
+341 WPNLPANLGGN

-374 NSRLADEGWREQV
+374 DSRLADEGWREQV

-410 FNTDYVESIEDH
+410 FNTDYVESIEDY

-671 YPLYEGWV
+671 YPLYEGWLA
-679 TSGGTQNANWYKL
+679 SQGAENQDWYKL

>member
-1 MKKFLFLFAVVAAAA
+1 MRKFLLSGLSLLCAILAMTSCKKDNDSPQAPYVSEEVRDLF
-16 FAVSCEKEGE
+16 G
-26 HQDGPQ
+26 
-32 TVENVFEGAV
+32 GAT
-42 PTGYFGYAEVS
+42 PAGYYSYAEMS
-53 VPAGTETVYIEYTY
+53 VPAGTEVVYIEY
-67 KDGSTKTIAQAV
+67 KGSDGSVKTVAQKV
-79 TPEVAKPEGGK
+79 TPEVAVPTDGR
-90 DIEPFGTVKLL
+90 DVEPFGTVKLL
-101 FEAEKASKVSV
+101 FEASASSQVSV
-112 YYNLNEA
+112 YYKVFDAA
-119 TKAEGDESIYT
+119 TKADGDDAVYT
-130 LQDFPV
+130 LENFPV
-136 DQIESGEFGK
+136 DQITSGEFGK

-151 VKWSFSWENSPATG
+151 VPWNFGWMNNESTG
-165 NQNTRTYPKDV
+165 YQNAPSYPKDV
-176 VFYDAEHNHTLRYT
+176 VMYDAEHNHTLRYT
-190 FAYGGGSWL
+190 YVYSWL
-199 APEGYVLTDA
+199 NGKGSVCAEGYVLTDA
-209 YEVVDHVVVAY
+209 YNVEDHIAVSY

-227 CGNCPKC
+227 CGNCPFC
-234 MPWGCD
+234 MPWGCS
-240 CGCSK
+240 CGCGSVNNAFQPNGNQVDSAVE
-245 IDGVPVFKENPDF
+245 DG
-258 KASGNTTGSA
+258 ATT
-268 GNDATVVDPETPGT
+268 E
-282 TPTVDGT
+282 TPTVPED
-289 GKVIVYPDGSIIVDY
+289 IVPVKL
-304 APADITTVQL
+304 Q
-314 PEPASYKTQDGEFT
+314 EPAPYVTTDEDYT

-359 NDVVVDYDIEAVTVD
+359 NDVVVDYDIEALTV
-374 NSRLADEGWREQV
+374 ADAQLKSQGGREQV
-387 KVVLHLRAL
+387 KVVLHLRAV
-396 GGQDAWRV
+396 GGSDAWRV

-422 KTLDSWQNSHG
+422 MTLDSWQNSHG

-562 IYHMKARAEMTPEE
+562 IYHMKARAEMTPEQ
-576 SQQCL
+576 SQKCL
-581 ANMVDA
+581 ANMIDA

-671 YPLYEGWV
+671 YPLYEGWLA
-679 TSGGTQNANWYKL
+679 SQGAENQDWYKL

>member
-1 MKKFLFLFAVVAAAA
+1 MRKFLLSGLSLLCAILAMT
-16 FAVSCEKEGE
+16 SCKK
-26 HQDGPQ
+26 
-32 TVENVFEGAV
+32 TVESPETPYVPEEVRDLFGGAT
-42 PTGYFGYAEVS
+42 PTGYYSYAEMS
-53 VPAGTETVYIEYTY
+53 VPAGTEVVYIEYKGT
-67 KDGSTKTIAQAV
+67 DGSVKTVAQKV
-79 TPEVAKPEGGK
+79 TPEVAVPTGGR
-90 DIEPFGTVKLL
+90 DVEPFGTVKLL
-101 FEAEKASKVSV
+101 FEASASSQVSV
-112 YYNLNEA
+112 YYKVFDAA
-119 TKAEGDESIYT
+119 TKADGDDAVYT
-130 LQDFPV
+130 LENFPV
-136 DQIESGEFGK
+136 DQVTSGEFGK
-146 TRYVQ
+146 TRYVKVQ
-151 VKWSFSWENSPATG
+151 WNFAWQNSAATG
-165 NQNTRTYPKDV
+165 WQNTPSYPKDV
-176 VFYDAEHNHTLRYT
+176 VMYDAEHNHTLRYT
-190 FAYGGGSWL
+190 FVYANNGNAGFT
-199 APEGYVLTDA
+199 EGYVLTDA
-209 YEVVDHVVVAY
+209 YNVEDHVAVSY
-220 KYNYCGG
+220 KYNYCEGG
-227 CGNCPKC
+227 CIGCPRC

-240 CGCSK
+240 CGCGRVNNAFVPNGNQVDSAVE
-245 IDGVPVFKENPDF
+245 DG
-258 KASGNTTGSA
+258 ATT
-268 GNDATVVDPETPGT
+268 E
-282 TPTVDGT
+282 TPTVPED
-289 GKVIVYPDGSIIVDY
+289 IVPVKL
-304 APADITTVQL
+304 Q
-314 PEPASYKTQDGEFT
+314 EPAPYVTTDEDYT

-410 FNTDYVESIEDH
+410 FNTDYVESIEDY

-482 GCDGAG
+482 GCGGAG

-671 YPLYEGWV
+671 YPLYEGWLA
-679 TSGGTQNANWYKL
+679 SQGAENQDWYKL

>member
-1 MKKFLFLFAVVAAAA
+1 MRKFLLSGLSLLCAILAMT
-16 FAVSCEKEGE
+16 SCKK
-26 HQDGPQ
+26 DNDSPQ
-32 TVENVFEGAV
+32 TPYVPEEVRDLFGGAT
-42 PTGYFGYAEVS
+42 PTGYYSYAEMS
-53 VPAGTETVYIEYTY
+53 VPAGTEVVYIEYKGT
-67 KDGSTKTIAQAV
+67 DGSVKTVAQKV
-79 TPEVAKPEGGK
+79 TPEVAVPTGGR
-90 DIEPFGTVKLL
+90 DVEPFGTVKLL
-101 FEAEKASKVSV
+101 FEASASSQVSV
-112 YYNLNEA
+112 YYKVFDAA
-119 TKAEGDESIYT
+119 TKADGDDAVYT
-130 LQDFPV
+130 LENFPV
-136 DQIESGEFGK
+136 DQVTSGEFGK
-146 TRYVQ
+146 TRYVKVQ
-151 VKWSFSWENSPATG
+151 WNFAWQNSAATG
-165 NQNTRTYPKDV
+165 WQNTPSYPKDV
-176 VFYDAEHNHTLRYT
+176 VMYDAEHNHTLRYT
-190 FAYGGGSWL
+190 FVYANNGNAGFT
-199 APEGYVLTDA
+199 EGYVLTDA
-209 YEVVDHVVVAY
+209 YNVEDHVAVSY
-220 KYNYCGG
+220 KYNYCEGG
-227 CGNCPKC
+227 CIGCPRC

-240 CGCSK
+240 CGCGRVNNAFVPNGNQVDSAVE
-245 IDGVPVFKENPDF
+245 DG
-258 KASGNTTGSA
+258 ATT
-268 GNDATVVDPETPGT
+268 E
-282 TPTVDGT
+282 TPTVPED
-289 GKVIVYPDGSIIVDY
+289 IVPVKL
-304 APADITTVQL
+304 Q
-314 PEPASYKTQDGEFT
+314 EPAPYVTTDEDYT

-410 FNTDYVESIEDH
+410 FNTDYVESIEDY

-671 YPLYEGWV
+671 YPLYEGWLA
-679 TSGGTQNANWYKL
+679 SQGAENQDWYKL

>member
-1 MKKFLFLFAVVAAAA
+1 MRKLFKMLVAGIMAVT
-16 FAVSCEKEGE
+16 AVSCVADPAPTEEKQAGL
-26 HQDGPQ
+26 D
-32 TVENVFEGAV
+32 VFQKAV
-42 PTGYFGYAEVS
+42 PDGYYQAVNVS
-53 VPAGTETVYIEYTY
+53 VPSGTRTIYIEY
-67 KDGSTKTIAQAV
+67 KGADGHTKTVEQAV
-79 TPEVAKPEGGK
+79 EPVITTPEGGK
-90 DIEPFGTVKLL
+90 DAEPFGAVSLL
-101 FEAEKASKVSV
+101 LKSAKPCQVNIYFKVNEGETTKASGSEEDYVLV
-112 YYNLNEA
+112 ENLPLNLA
-119 TKAEGDESIYT
+119 T
-130 LQDFPV
+130 
-136 DQIESGEFGK
+136 SGAFGK

-151 VKWSFSWENSPATG
+151 VQWNFAWMNNASTG
-165 NQNTRTYPKDV
+165 NQNAPSYPKDV
-176 VFYDAEHNHTLRYT
+176 VMYDAEHNHTLRYT
-190 FAYGGGSWL
+190 YVYSGLNGKSGVCA
-199 APEGYVLTDA
+199 EGYVLTDA
-209 YEVVDHVVVAY
+209 YNVEDHIAVSY
-220 KYNYCGG
+220 RYNYCGG
-227 CGNCPKC
+227 NCSNCPYC
-234 MPWGCD
+234 MPWGCSCP
-240 CGCSK
+240 CGSVNNAFQPNGNQVDADVAGGATTETPK
-245 IDGVPVFKENPDF
+245 VPEDIVPVKL
-258 KASGNTTGSA
+258 
-268 GNDATVVDPETPGT
+268 
-282 TPTVDGT
+282 
-289 GKVIVYPDGSIIVDY
+289 
-304 APADITTVQL
+304 Q
-314 PEPASYKTQDGEFT
+314 EPAPYVTTDEDYT

-359 NDVVVDYDIEAVTVD
+359 NDVVVDYDIEALTV
-374 NSRLADEGWREQV
+374 ADAQLKSQGRREQV
-387 KVVLHLRAL
+387 KVVLHLRAV
-396 GGQDAWRV
+396 GGSDAWRV

-410 FNTDYVESIEDH
+410 FNTDYVESIEDY

-482 GCDGAG
+482 GCGGAG

-671 YPLYEGWV
+671 YPLYEGWLA
-679 TSGGTQNANWYKL
+679 SQGAENQDWYKL